1 MHLTRPMV
9 VRVQWGVHH
18 GWGVAPHEGA
28 SQIQD
33 SSESFAEFG

>member
-9 VRVQWGVHH
+9 VRVQWGVHHH

-33 SSESFAEFG
+33 SS